1 MRLAEYRQDAA
12 FTERDQ
18 RLETIAYLPRY
29 WNFESISLQ
38 RDPSSGAS
46 CKPAVPGEL
55 YRRLDGLNELAPA
68 FCSDCD
74 DLVEAASA
82 AGVAAWIFGHHHWS
96 LATETHGVRLLSA
109 QLGYPG
115 EDTAGPARAISR
127 FKRLPGSVDRR
138 HQGFGFLP

>member
-1 MRLAEYRQDAA
+1 MAAAAGEIYDHRLIRRHRDGAGFAPADALAEHQLSRSWFAA
-12 FTERDQ
+12 KLATPHAGPT
-18 RLETIAYLPRY
+18 LVVTHH
-29 WNFESISLQ
+29 
-38 RDPSSGAS
+38 
-46 CKPAVPGEL
+46 VPHSAARHPGH
-55 YRRLDGLNELAPA
+55 GLNELAPA

-115 EDTAGPARAISR
+115 EDTGWTGPGYLEI
-127 FKRLPGSVDRR
+127 
-138 HQGFGFLP
+138 